1 MEDRTKYIGGSDVG
15 AILGLNKWRTPLD
28 VFYEKTGLRE
38 NEDCDNEFMYWGR
51 EIEPL
56 ITKKFMEQTTISVK
70 SHPIKYQEK
79 YPFLAAHVDGVIES
93 KNDGVITD
101 ILECKC
107 ASEYVKSSWGEE
119 GSADIPASYLMQV
132 AHYSNIFKVE
142 FVYIAVLF
150 GGNDFKIYQYIKDEK
165 LEKQIEEKL
174 VDFWENNVLKRE
186 PPMPVSIDEAKSL
199 YRHAEEGSI
208 SVADNEILDVYYDM
222 MEAKKLKKESEK
234 AYDDKELKIMN
245 FMNDAETLVDNSGA
259 TLCTWKNQSS
269 DRFQQKEFKSIYPD
283 VYSKFLKENKT
294 RRFLSKGIK

>member
-1 MEDRTKYIGGSDVG
+1 
-15 AILGLNKWRTPLD
+15 
-28 VFYEKTGLRE
+28 
-38 NEDCDNEFMYWGR
+38 
-51 EIEPL
+51 
-56 ITKKFMEQTTISVK
+56 
-70 SHPIKYQEK
+70 
-79 YPFLAAHVDGVIES
+79 
-93 KNDGVITD
+93 
-101 ILECKC
+101 
-107 ASEYVKSSWGEE
+107 
-119 GSADIPASYLMQV
+119 MQV